1 MKWQALFQAFLP
13 AALSAFVGITSAY
26 AGDPERSGSLKDAP
40 YQRPAFSWAGP
51 YIGVTAGYGWG
62 ESRFD
67 DGATSNSF
75 DMDGVVAGGT
85 VGYNFQPHSNIVVGV
100 EADISYSD
108 ISGSFGPAN
117 LGQPNGAY
125 WGCGSGACVTDVT
138 WFGTLR
144 GRLGLAMDQVLVYA
158 TGGLAYGNIDS
169 AILNDPDWLTGN
181 VTAGWTAGGGIEYAL
196 RPGWSAKL
204 EYLHVDLGWTDRNT
218 ASDFK
223 SEAVFDVVRLGLNY
237 QLKP

>member
-26 AGDPERSGSLKDAP
+26 ADGPERSGSLKDAP
-40 YQRPAFSWAGP
+40 YQRPAFSWTGA
-51 YIGVTAGYGWG
+51 YIGATVGYGRG

-67 DGATSNSF
+67 DGKISNPF
-75 DMDGVVAGGT
+75 DMDGVIAGGT
-85 VGYNFQPHSNIVVGV
+85 IGYNFQTPRNIVFGI

-138 WFGTLR
+138 WFGTVR
-144 GRLGLAMDQVLVYA
+144 GRLGLASDRILVYA
-158 TGGLAYGNIDS
+158 TGGLAYGNVD
-169 AILNDPDWLTGN
+169 AKILNDANWLTGN
-181 VTAGWTAGGGIEYAL
+181 VTTGWTVGGGVEVVL
-196 RPGWSAKL
+196 QPNWTAKL
-204 EYLHVDLGWTDRNT
+204 EFLHVDLGWTDRNVQE
-218 ASDFK
+218 DFR

-237 QLKP
+237 RLTR